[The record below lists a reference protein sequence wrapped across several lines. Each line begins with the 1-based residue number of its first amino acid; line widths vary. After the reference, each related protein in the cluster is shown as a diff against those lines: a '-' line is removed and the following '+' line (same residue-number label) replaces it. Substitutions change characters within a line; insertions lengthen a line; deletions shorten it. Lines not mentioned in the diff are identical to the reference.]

1 MAREMGRNCCVNW
14 WRPHQRAE
22 TFPNLFFFFFFFTTL
37 TWFVS
42 GKTGRTE
49 RRFKFCRLVLLPE
62 WIRRRCHRPAPG
74 KRRRRILW
82 ANTKWNCRDEST
94 IWWAKKKMEA
104 TWVDCCCWTAFYSF
118 DRRCRSFQMCLEC
131 WTESRWWAKMTATAS
146 RDLFWHE
153 KRRRQT
159 TKTKKTTRK
168 TRNVHI
174 NRKRITS
181 FLRITIFVFS
191 KRFVDGLFFFF
202 LFFCFLFFWNFE
214 ILAGKFID
222 IIKNT
227 VYRWIS
233 LVIGFFDYLECLPQ
247 ADRRDNIV
255 RPLWRAF
262 RSWEPVDWD
271 IPNVGIQ
278 FCRICICSWR
288 NPLVRMVPSLDAKSS
303 RVGNI

>member
-22 TFPNLFFFFFFFTTL
+22 TFPNLFFFFFFFFTTL

-222 IIKNT
+222 IIKN
-227 VYRWIS
+227 IS
-233 LVIGFFDYLECLPQ
+233 LNFPRYWIFRLPWMSPSSGQTGQHRPATLTGLSQLRAGRLGHSKRWHSILPDLHLQLTQSIG
-247 ADRRDNIV
+247 
-255 RPLWRAF
+255 
-262 RSWEPVDWD
+262 
-271 IPNVGIQ
+271 PNGPITGCQVVP
-278 FCRICICSWR
+278 CR
-288 NPLVRMVPSLDAKSS
+288 
-303 RVGNI
+303 

>member
-22 TFPNLFFFFFFFTTL
+22 TFPTLFFFFFFVFTTL

-202 LFFCFLFFWNFE
+202 LVFLFFVFLKFWNFGWE
-214 ILAGKFID
+214 
-222 IIKNT
+222 
-227 VYRWIS
+227 VYRHHKE
-233 LVIGFFDYLECLPQ
+233 Y
-247 ADRRDNIV
+247 IV
-255 RPLWRAF
+255 EF
-262 RSWEPVDWD
+262 
-271 IPNVGIQ
+271 
-278 FCRICICSWR
+278 
-288 NPLVRMVPSLDAKSS
+288 PSLLDFSITLNVSLKRTDGTTSSGHFDGPFAVESRSTGTFQTLAFNSAGFAFAVDAIHWSEWSHHWMPS
-303 RVGNI
+303 RPV